1 MSFGGRA
8 QGIRAAA
15 RRRSSTSAP
24 VAHGTPDDF
33 TNTGSANV
41 ILVVPP
47 ETLIGDLI
55 LVGAM
60 DAFSS
65 GSSVAVTGTGFT
77 QVDNATDTAGDL
89 AALVAW
95 KFAVASDV
103 QTGLGGSASSPVSYS
118 FPTGG
123 SHKALGWME
132 VITGV
137 NATPINAQSTFQ
149 LTEPGVTGLTY
160 PNITTTVANTLLFG
174 FMFARN
180 GTSGQTN
187 NSTTAPGGSWTERV
201 DQQTNAAGSNNAV
214 MQVIMMTQ
222 ASAATVTGPSVTQTN
237 SGKAL
242 MKVVA
247 LQP

>member
-1 MSFGGRA
+1 MIGGRV

-15 RRRSSTSAP
+15 RRRSTVSAP
-24 VAHGTPDDF
+24 VAHGTPDDY
-33 TNTGSANV
+33 TNTGAANTL
-41 ILVVPP
+41 LVVPP

-55 LVGAM
+55 LVGVM
-60 DAFSS
+60 DAFS
-65 GSSVAVTGTGFT
+65 GSSSAGVGSTGFT
-77 QVDNATDTAGDL
+77 SVDNASTTAGDM
-89 AALVAW
+89 AAMVAW
-95 KFAVASDV
+95 KFAVAADV
-103 QTGLGGSASSPVSYS
+103 QTGLGGSASSPVTYT
-118 FPTGG
+118 FPLGG
-123 SHKALGWME
+123 THKALGWME

-137 NATPINAQSTFQ
+137 NATPINAQSTFA

-160 PNITTTVANTLLFG
+160 PNITTTVPNTLLFG
-174 FMFARN
+174 FGFFRN

-187 NSTTAPGGSWTERV
+187 NSTTAPGGSWTERI
-201 DQQTNAAGSNNAV
+201 DQQTNAAGSNNGV

-222 ASAATVTGPSVTQTN
+222 ATAATVTGPSVTQTN